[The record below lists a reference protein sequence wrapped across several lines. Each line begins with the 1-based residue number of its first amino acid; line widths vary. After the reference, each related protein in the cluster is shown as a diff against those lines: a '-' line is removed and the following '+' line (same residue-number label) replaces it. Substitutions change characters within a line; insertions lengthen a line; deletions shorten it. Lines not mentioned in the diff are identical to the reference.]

1 MSSQLFDFNIHTSTL
16 ISSSFGVFPAL
27 MSLDVHYCSQIRDIC
42 KEMMIASLL
51 KSCQELEIYAREAEY
66 GCAKVRSLIVAISWD
81 RIIFK
86 GSQLT
91 ILKLMQILEPTLF
104 SYNEKLPELPEA
116 IPLTSYPFNFIPH
129 EGEFKNIESHISCVF

>member
-1 MSSQLFDFNIHTSTL
+1 MSSQLCHFNIHTSTL
-16 ISSSFGVFPAL
+16 TASSFGVFPAL

-66 GCAKVRSLIVAISWD
+66 GCAKVRSLITTISWD
-81 RIIFK
+81 RIVFK
-86 GSQLT
+86 GSKLT

-104 SYNEKLPELPEA
+104 SYDEKLPELPEA
-116 IPLTSYPFNFIPH
+116 IPLTSYPLNFTPH
-129 EGEFKNIESHISCVF
+129 EGEFQNRVSYSLRI